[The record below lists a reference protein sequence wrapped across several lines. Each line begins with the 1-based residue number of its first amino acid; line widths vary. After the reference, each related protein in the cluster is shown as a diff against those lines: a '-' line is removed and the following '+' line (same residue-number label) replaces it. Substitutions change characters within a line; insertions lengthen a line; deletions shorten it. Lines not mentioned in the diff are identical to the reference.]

1 MPFGRSS
8 RDRTLRSFLKMAFFE
23 RLQIIVCAAF
33 LILPVMPAT
42 GSGLYSN
49 TESIIGNEQ
58 EYRGKENESLWE
70 IARRFDIGINEITD
84 ANQGVDPIIPEPG
97 SIVRIPTKWILPDV
111 PVHSG
116 IVINVPEFRLFF
128 FPPNNP
134 GMVMTFPIGVG
145 DEGKDTPLGTYKV
158 IEKIVNPAWYVPESI
173 RKEKPDLPRVVPPG
187 PDNPMGSHALR
198 LSLRSVLIHATD
210 KPWGIGTRSSH
221 GCLRLYPEDIVQLF
235 RLVRKGTKV
244 TIVNQPVKAAI
255 QGEKVYVEVHRYE
268 DADYMTKV
276 VRLLIDKDLLE
287 RVDFIK
293 LNRTLKD
300 MPGMPEDITRH

>member
-1 MPFGRSS
+1 M
-8 RDRTLRSFLKMAFFE
+8 KMAINWILAKF
-23 RLQIIVCAAF
+23 IGAAC
-33 LILPVMPAT
+33 LTLLAMPAI

-49 TESIIGNEQ
+49 TDSIMGEEQ
-58 EYRGKENESLWE
+58 KHSVNENESLWE
-70 IARRFDIGINEITD
+70 IAREFDIGINEITD
-84 ANQGVDPIIPEPG
+84 ANPGVDPIIPLPG
-97 SIVRIPTKWILPDV
+97 SIVNIPTKWILPDV
-111 PVHSG
+111 QVHSG
-116 IVINVPEFRLFF
+116 IVINVPEFRLYFF
-128 FPPNNP
+128 LPNNP

-198 LSLRSVLIHATD
+198 LSLRSVLIHGTD

-268 DADYMTKV
+268 DADYMNKV
-276 VRLLIDKDLLE
+276 VQLLIDKDLLE

-293 LNRTLKD
+293 LNRELKALS
-300 MPGMPEDITRH
+300 GMPVDITRH